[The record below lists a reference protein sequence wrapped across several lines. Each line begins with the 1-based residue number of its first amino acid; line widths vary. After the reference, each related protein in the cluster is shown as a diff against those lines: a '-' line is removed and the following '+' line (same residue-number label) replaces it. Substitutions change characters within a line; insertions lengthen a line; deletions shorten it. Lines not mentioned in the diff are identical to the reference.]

1 METKILVYPQ
11 DEYREIKAD
20 LRVWFSTLVA
30 LIAFWLALNSA
41 FFGALL
47 AYEDKIQDSFWLKFW
62 LGFMA
67 FFLNVTVYLYI
78 LELRLRYHR
87 QTMWIQNSVNGYAP
101 IPKMRLTEWA
111 CRLVGIVL
119 IIVWGSY
126 WLPMFSNII
135 TALPNFPLG

>member
-20 LRVWFSTLVA
+20 LRVWLSTLVA

-47 AYEDKIQDSFWLKFW
+47 AYEDKIQDSFWLRFW

-67 FFLNVTVYLYI
+67 FF
-78 LELRLRYHR
+78 
-87 QTMWIQNSVNGYAP
+87 
-101 IPKMRLTEWA
+101 
-111 CRLVGIVL
+111 
-119 IIVWGSY
+119 
-126 WLPMFSNII
+126 
-135 TALPNFPLG
+135 